1 MTRILSEIIYIDKS
15 KPIEQTLFEAYGE
28 IVRWAIVDVSD
39 KEYKISYSYE
49 VKEAQTN

>member
-1 MTRILSEIIYIDKS
+1 MVKILSEIIYIDKS
-15 KPIEQTLFEAYGE
+15 KPIEVTLVEKYGE

-39 KEYKISYSYE
+39 NEYKISFSYE